1 MSEVYLSKYYVSM
14 KSFSKITLGIL
25 LIINLLSLAHFR
37 NWNEWLLIN
46 GDSMGYYAYLPMTF
60 IHHDFKTLRLQT
72 FHRTKNMAD
81 HRDENYTPET
91 MPDRWI
97 PGVVAPNGN
106 HVNIYTCGVAMLQ
119 LPFFT
124 IAHILAQPLGFVA
137 DGYSLP
143 YRFMLLLGNVF
154 YVMLGLWFLRKIL
167 RGYFSE
173 LITSL
178 TLAIVMLTTN
188 LYYFTAFNGF
198 MAHSYV
204 FCLVAI
210 LIFFTT
216 KWHETTGS
224 RYLIGLGFIGGL
236 ITLIRPTD
244 VLFLLIP
251 LLYKSTSLS
260 SFLEKIRMFWSK
272 KTSVLVAF
280 VAFLLPFLPQLFY
293 WKYVTGNWI
302 YNSYGDYFKFDFAHP
317 HIQEG
322 VIGMNNGW
330 LVYTPVMAFAIIGI
344 FMMRDKRRDFLL
356 PVITFLLIYIYV
368 IYAWWSFNYI
378 NGFGSRPMIDAYA
391 LLAIPLSI
399 FVEKMQKTRVL
410 FSIFLVLIGFLT
422 WLNIF
427 QTEQM
432 SHQILISEQ
441 NNEAFWIESFGKT
454 TLTYNALV
462 AFDANELQPKQSV
475 FVKSLFE
482 NGFEN
487 PVLTDS
493 NYVKQPVANGQY
505 AYRINPAAYSPACKT
520 EVKNI
525 QGGRY
530 VKVSLKAYSSKNSI
544 WDIYEKSMLVIEF
557 RRGDKEIKWRGI
569 RIENKIGNTIK
580 IYGGQTE
587 VWGDIHF
594 FVKIPEDALPDDM
607 LSCYI
612 WNQNKGALVIDD
624 FKVELYK

>member
-1 MSEVYLSKYYVSM
+1 M

-37 NWNEWLLIN
+37 NWDEWLLIN

-72 FHRTKNMAD
+72 YHRTKNMAD

-106 HVNIYTCGVAMLQ
+106 HVNIYTCGVALLQ

-124 IAHILAQPLGFVA
+124 IAHIVAHPLGFVA

-167 RGYFSE
+167 LRHEIPMLSGRGYFSE
-173 LITSL
+173 LTTSL

-210 LIFFTT
+210 LLFFTS
-216 KWHETTGS
+216 KWHETTES
-224 RYLIGLGFIGGL
+224 IYLIGLGFIGGL
-236 ITLIRPTD
+236 LTLIRPTD

-251 LLYKSTSLS
+251 LLYKITSLS
-260 SFLEKIRMFWSK
+260 SFLEKTQLFWSK
-272 KTSVLVAF
+272 KTSALAAF
-280 VAFLLPFLPQLFY
+280 GAFLLPFLPQLIY
-293 WKYVTGNWI
+293 WKYVTGSWI
-302 YNSYGDYFKFDFAHP
+302 FNSYGDYFKFDFAHP
-317 HIQEG
+317 HIREG
-322 VIGMNNGW
+322 LIGMNNGW
-330 LVYTPVMAFAIIGI
+330 LIYTPVMTFAIMGI
-344 FMMRDKRRDFLL
+344 FLMRGKRRDFLL
-356 PVITFLLIYIYV
+356 PLITFLPIYIYV

-378 NGFGSRPMIDAYA
+378 NGFGSRPMIDAYP

-399 FVEKMQKTRVL
+399 FIEKMQKSKVL
-410 FSIFLVLIGFLT
+410 SLIFIVILGFLT

-432 SHQILISEQ
+432 SRQILISEQ
-441 NNEAFWIESFGKT
+441 NNEAFWMESFGKT
-454 TLTYNALV
+454 TLDYNALV
-462 AFDANELQPKQSV
+462 AFDANEIQPKQSI
-475 FVKSLFE
+475 FVKNFCE

-493 NYVKQPVANGQY
+493 NFVKQPTANGQY
-505 AYRINPAAYSPACKT
+505 AYRINPAAYSPAFKT
-520 EVKNI
+520 EVKNL

-530 VKVSLKAYSSKNSI
+530 VRVSLKAYSLKNSI
-544 WDIYEKSMLVIEF
+544 WDIYEKCMLVIDF
-557 RRGDKEIKWRGI
+557 RRGEKDIKWQGM
-569 RIENKIGNTIK
+569 RIENKIGNTTK
-580 IYGGQTE
+580 IYGGQTD
-587 VWGDIHF
+587 VWGDIYF
-594 FVKIPEDALPDDM
+594 YVKIPTNALPDDV
-607 LSCYI
+607 LSCYV
-612 WNQNKGALVIDD
+612 WNQNRSALVIDD
-624 FKVELYK
+624 FHVELHK

>member
-1 MSEVYLSKYYVSM
+1 
-14 KSFSKITLGIL
+14 
-25 LIINLLSLAHFR
+25 
-37 NWNEWLLIN
+37 
-46 GDSMGYYAYLPMTF
+46 MGYYAYLPMTF
-60 IHHDFKTLRLQT
+60 IHHDFNTLRLQT
-72 FHRTKNMAD
+72 YHRTKNMAD

-143 YRFMLLLGNVF
+143 YRFMLLLGNMF
-154 YVMLGLWFLRKIL
+154 YVMFGLWFLRKIL
-167 RGYFSE
+167 REYFSE
-173 LITSL
+173 FTTSIVL
-178 TLAIVMLTTN
+178 GIVMLTTN

-236 ITLIRPTD
+236 VTLIRPTD

-251 LLYKSTSLS
+251 LLYKITSLS
-260 SFLEKIRMFWSK
+260 SFLEKIRLFWSK

-475 FVKSLFE
+475 FIKNLFE